1 MEVTMDLFGIREY
14 KAQIVS
20 LEHEKK
26 NLEEKVKELYTKLA
40 QQDYEIKR

>member
-1 MEVTMDLFGIREY
+1 MDLFGIREY

-26 NLEEKVKELYTKLA
+26 ILKKKSKNYTPN
-40 QQDYEIKR
+40 